1 VIDTDI
7 GTDRE
12 PLLQLEDIHKS
23 FFSGDLEVP
32 VLRGVDFS
40 VYEKEFFIIL
50 GESGSGKS
58 TMFNII
64 GTLLSPTS
72 GKMIY
77 EGRDLAQLNER
88 ELTLFRRSTVG
99 FVFQLYNLVPT
110 LTAEENVRVAA
121 EVSDDPM
128 DAAECLE
135 LVGLGHRKDHFPS
148 QLSGGEQQRV
158 AIARALVGRPR
169 LLLCDEPTGA
179 LDHETSITVL
189 DLLQRL
195 ARETGTTIVMITHAQ
210 AIAAMADRVLR
221 LLDGRVESVQT
232 VENPCKAKEL
242 LW

>member
-1 VIDTDI
+1 MAIFIFVIDTDI

-72 GKMIY
+72 GRMIY

-88 ELTLFRRSTVG
+88 ELTLFRRSKVG
-99 FVFQLYNLVPT
+99 FVFQLY
-110 LTAEENVRVAA
+110 
-121 EVSDDPM
+121 
-128 DAAECLE
+128 
-135 LVGLGHRKDHFPS
+135 
-148 QLSGGEQQRV
+148 
-158 AIARALVGRPR
+158 PR
-169 LLLCDEPTGA
+169 
-179 LDHETSITVL
+179 
-189 DLLQRL
+189 
-195 ARETGTTIVMITHAQ
+195 
-210 AIAAMADRVLR
+210 
-221 LLDGRVESVQT
+221 
-232 VENPCKAKEL
+232 
-242 LW
+242 